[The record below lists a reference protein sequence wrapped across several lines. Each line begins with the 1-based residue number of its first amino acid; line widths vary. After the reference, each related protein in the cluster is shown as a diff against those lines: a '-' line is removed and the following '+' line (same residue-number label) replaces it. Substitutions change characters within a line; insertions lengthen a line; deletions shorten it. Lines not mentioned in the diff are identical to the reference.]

1 MSGGP
6 SGPPVSAWAMQSR
19 DTARRKEKRRLAKMR
34 ATADGGKGA
43 GKGAPAKALAKARP
57 ANARLA

>member
-1 MSGGP
+1 
-6 SGPPVSAWAMQSR
+6 MQSR